1 MPDRLDISPVPRRK
15 RDAVLEFVSGGSRS
29 DEIGQAKFHALRKLA
44 AGYPDADVT
53 CWRARRGR
61 RTVAAVAVL
70 VGSGRTAMAFVSAPQ
85 LPGVDADAL
94 AETVGTAGRAVLAE
108 GVSLVQAILLP
119 EDEPT
124 AKALRGG
131 GFVKL
136 AELIYLARSL
146 DEPLEPHR
154 AEAELEWVD
163 GRRFTDEQLAGV
175 ISSTYEQSLDCPAL
189 SGVRR
194 MEDILAGHRAVG
206 QVRPEAWWII
216 RQGGVPAGCIL
227 VNDYPTTGSCE
238 VVYMGVASPMR
249 GKGYGAAMLR
259 RSARSARQRGLHTMT
274 LAVDA
279 DNVPARKVY
288 EREGFASRDRRV
300 TYALI
305 GGRNPR

>member
-1 MPDRLDISPVPRRK
+1 MPDRLNISPVPRRK

-29 DEIGQAKFHALRKLA
+29 DEIGLAKFHALRKLA
-44 AGYPDADVT
+44 ASYPDSDVT

-70 VGSGRTAMAFVSAPQ
+70 AGAGRTAMAFVSAPQ

-94 AETVGTAGRAVLAE
+94 AETVATAGRAALEE

-119 EDEPT
+119 EDKPT
-124 AKALRGG
+124 ARALQEG

-136 AELIYLARSL
+136 AELIYLARKL
-146 DEPLEPHR
+146 DEPVEPHP
-154 AEAELEWVD
+154 AEARLEWIH
-163 GRRFTDEQLAGV
+163 GRQFTDEQLGEV

-206 QVRPEAWWII
+206 AYRPEAWWII
-216 RQGGVPAGCIL
+216 RQGGVEAGCIL
-227 VNDYPTTGSCE
+227 VNDYPAAGSCE
-238 VVYMGVASPMR
+238 VVYMGVSSQMR
-249 GKGYGAAMLR
+249 GNGYGAAMLR
-259 RSARSARQRGLHTMT
+259 KSARAARWRGLDTMT

-279 DNVPARKVY
+279 ANVPARKVY
-288 EREGFASRDRRV
+288 EREGFASRDRRI